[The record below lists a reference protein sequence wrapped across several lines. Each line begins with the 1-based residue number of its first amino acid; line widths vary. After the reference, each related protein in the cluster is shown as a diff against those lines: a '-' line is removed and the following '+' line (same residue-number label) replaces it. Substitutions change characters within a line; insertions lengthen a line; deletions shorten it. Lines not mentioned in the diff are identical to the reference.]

1 MPRAIGYE
9 LALTWTG
16 NSGEG
21 TSDVRS
27 FSRNHTVE
35 VAGKP
40 PLTVSADASFRGDQ
54 AQWNPEELLLAALSG
69 CHMMSYFW
77 VAVGEGIVVTD
88 YRDQPSATLTLRGD
102 GGGAITSVTLKPL
115 VTVRSAEMV
124 LPALTA
130 HTRAS
135 KLCFIAQSVNF
146 TVHHEP
152 EVVVESGETPSRL
165 G

>member
-16 NSGEG
+16 NRGVG
-21 TSDVRS
+21 TADLKS
-27 FSRNHTVE
+27 FSRNHRVE
-35 VAGKP
+35 ATGKP
-40 PLTVSADASFRGDQ
+40 PLTVSADASFRGDKN
-54 AQWNPEELLLAALSG
+54 QWNPEELLLAALSG

-88 YRDQPSATLTLRGD
+88 YRDEPSATLTLRGD
-102 GGGAITSVTLKPL
+102 GSGSITSVTLRPR
-115 VTVRSAEMV
+115 VTVSSADM
-124 LPALTA
+124 LAPALAA
-130 HTRAS
+130 HKRAS
-135 KLCFIAQSVNF
+135 ELCFIAQSVNF
-146 TVHHEP
+146 VVHHDP